1 MSGASACSSSYV
13 RSGGLLYVSSFDRRI
28 ITPSDEATPLNV
40 AAATFAQT
48 GNILRECVENYRN
61 SAPTQADTDDGPLS
75 QDSAHCSSGGAW
87 QLATDASARLGLPEL
102 PELPPGSLQAG
113 AIAACSTIVC
123 GGIGGTTGLIAGGA
137 LGAAAGVPA
146 AFFTFGL
153 SIPFCVVMGGSGGA
167 AVGSVVGST
176 VGFMG
181 AAGGMYARRGSLKL
195 GEKNMEPILKEP
207 SERPLVSGTGSS
219 E

>member
-1 MSGASACSSSYV
+1 MSTLHSHCV
-13 RSGGLLYVSSFDRRI
+13 RPCLWLCLVCDVSFSLGV
-28 ITPSDEATPLNV
+28 PL
-40 AAATFAQT
+40 
-48 GNILRECVENYRN
+48 
-61 SAPTQADTDDGPLS
+61 
-75 QDSAHCSSGGAW
+75 W
-87 QLATDASARLGLPEL
+87 
-102 PELPPGSLQAG
+102 LQ
-113 AIAACSTIVC
+113 
-123 GGIGGTTGLIAGGA
+123 
-137 LGAAAGVPA
+137 VPA

-176 VGFMG
+176 VGFVG